1 MSHTPEQSA
10 IKVTPHVEAKL
21 KTLVSSDEIRAYLAE
36 VAVEQQ
42 LVTRDRF
49 SPDILIPT
57 EPGTAPRAFARVLNI
72 NGFKHTVEAPSEIE
86 LERKINAL
94 LRETF
99 ESRNTPSG
107 AAPARDASTGRF
119 ASAEDRGKA
128 DEARQAEIVRQSELE
143 LKFKRGELSTADYL
157 ARSGAIERHL
167 ESQGISV
174 EELRASTAE
183 KQNQRFTQ
191 SWATATEEFLK
202 SPAGAD
208 WPGGEANKVK
218 LGEILQANPELADQ
232 PSVETLS
239 AVYEYMK
246 ENDLLVTNEEVE
258 KLRAISSATSA
269 EEIRTAWRGGSS
281 MFGR

>member
-10 IKVTPHVEAKL
+10 IKVTPDVEAKL
-21 KTLVSSDEIRAYLAE
+21 TTLVSSDEIRAYLAE

-57 EPGTAPRAFARVLNI
+57 EPGTAPRTFGRVLNI
-72 NGFKHTVEAPSEIE
+72 NGFEHTVEAPSEIE
-86 LERKINAL
+86 LERRVNAL

-99 ESRNTPSG
+99 ESGNTPSG
-107 AAPARDASTGRF
+107 AAPARDANTGRF
-119 ASAEDRGKA
+119 VSAEDRGKA
-128 DEARQAEIVRQSELE
+128 DEVRQAEILRQSEVE

-174 EELRASTAE
+174 EELRTSTAE

-218 LGEILQANPELADQ
+218 LGQILQANPELADQ

-246 ENDLLVTNEEVE
+246 ENDLLVANEEVE